1 MRGARGANGPMKH
14 LVVVGNGMA
23 GVACLEQILKHAPRF
38 EITVFGD
45 ETHLNYNRILLSSVL
60 AGEKAADDITLNPL
74 DWYRRHNIRLHVG
87 SRITGVDPAL
97 KIVTTQDGTPTSFDT
112 LLIATGSSAF
122 MPPIDGID
130 KDGVFVFRTL
140 DDTRAMIERS
150 GPGVKAVVIGGG
162 LLGLEAARG
171 LQVQGCDVTVVH
183 LMDTLMERQ
192 LDPTGSGYL
201 KSTMEALGMTV
212 LLSRATKKILGGD
225 KVSGVAFADGSRVDA
240 DLVVVAAGIKPNVEL
255 GRLAGLQ
262 VNRGIV
268 VNDFMETSHP
278 DIFAVGECVEHNGIC
293 YGLVAPLIEQGKV
306 LAATI
311 TGNKGPK
318 YQGR

>member
-1 MRGARGANGPMKH
+1 MKR

-97 KIVTTQDGTPTSFDT
+97 KVVTTQDGTPTSFDT

-130 KDGVFVFRTL
+130 KEGGRDRRRPARARGGARPAGAGVRRDGGPPDGHL
-140 DDTRAMIERS
+140 DGAAARS
-150 GPGVKAVVIGGG
+150 GSE
-162 LLGLEAARG
+162 LLPE
-171 LQVQGCDVTVVH
+171 V
-183 LMDTLMERQ
+183 E
-192 LDPTGSGYL
+192 
-201 KSTMEALGMTV
+201 
-212 LLSRATKKILGGD
+212 
-225 KVSGVAFADGSRVDA
+225 DGSAWHDGAPEPLHQSDPRRRHGQRRRVRRRQ
-240 DLVVVAAGIKPNVEL
+240 P
-255 GRLAGLQ
+255 
-262 VNRGIV
+262 
-268 VNDFMETSHP
+268 
-278 DIFAVGECVEHNGIC
+278 
-293 YGLVAPLIEQGKV
+293 
-306 LAATI
+306 
-311 TGNKGPK
+311 
-318 YQGR
+318 